1 LTQTLLVGGCSIAHG
16 CETYNGFMHANNVT
30 NSFSQH
36 LADRLQL
43 RLVNVALSGCSNDYI
58 FHSVM
63 EELQRQPNIHSVL
76 VSWTSFG
83 RLTWTHG
90 QRLWMFLPTWAA
102 TIEKPTDGHYSN
114 WKRNEQYN
122 GVWFNSDRAEYI
134 EVLKAQ
140 HRFFVDNY
148 LDNTLGL
155 REKFTT
161 LRKSLQAVCKDMQVR
176 LIETSLWPIGQDDVY
191 QYGTNLACLQ
201 EERHPSKQEHILIA
215 EELFDKYY
223 RTN

>member
-16 CETYNGFMHANNVT
+16 CETYNGFMHANNVA

-36 LADRLQL
+36 LANKLQV

-58 FHSVM
+58 FHSIM
-63 EELQRQPNIHSVL
+63 EELSRHPNIHSVL

-90 QRLWMFLPTWAA
+90 QRLWMFLPTWSA
-102 TIEKPTDGHYSN
+102 TIEKPTDGHYTN
-114 WKRNEQYN
+114 WQQNQQHN
-122 GVWFNSDRAEYI
+122 GIWFNSDRAEYI
-134 EVLKAQ
+134 EILRAQ
-140 HRFFVDNY
+140 HRFFIDNY
-148 LDNTLGL
+148 LDDNPELWK
-155 REKFTT
+155 KFTN
-161 LRKSLQAVCKDMQVR
+161 LRKSLQAVCREMQVR
-176 LIETSLWPIGQDDVY
+176 LIETSPWLNKPDIIY
-191 QYGTNLACLQ
+191 QYGTNLSYLQ
-201 EERHPSKQEHILIA
+201 EKRHPNKQEHILIA